1 VTLLDLDPRVAAFDE
16 AMEAELLVGHV
27 PECGSR
33 LIQFRKEPKVCRLP
47 AGHGGVCG
55 WALSLPPDDGGG
67 R

>member
-1 VTLLDLDPRVAAFDE
+1 VTALGQEAPELAALDAWVD
-16 AMEAELLVGHV
+16 AELCPP

-33 LIQFRKEPKVCRLP
+33 LVQFRKEPKVCRLP